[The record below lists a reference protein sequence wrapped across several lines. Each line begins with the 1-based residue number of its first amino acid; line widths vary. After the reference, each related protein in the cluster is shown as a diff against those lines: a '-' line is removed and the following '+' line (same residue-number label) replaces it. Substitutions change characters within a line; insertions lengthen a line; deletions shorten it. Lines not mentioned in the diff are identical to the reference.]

1 MLLDTDHVPPLVA
14 GCLLRQCGGAKVVWL
29 PVGQIHESLT
39 TAYVA
44 AREAGELRVELLAVL
59 VECRAMLGTVREQHD
74 LRKRVQAVLR
84 RLEEGA
90 V

>member
-1 MLLDTDHVPPLVA
+1 MLLDADHVPPLVA

-29 PVGQIHESLT
+29 PVGQVHESLT

-44 AREAGELRVELLAVL
+44 AREAGELLAVL
-59 VECRAMLGTVREQHD
+59 VECRAVLGTVREQHD